1 MIPLLRSKP
10 VNGWLIAL
18 VLVLASVVPAY
29 AQVQTPMC
37 TYTSHSGSHGI
48 IFGFPRDIRLPV
60 GAPDGTVL
68 ASTFMTISY
77 SCPGTVSASGWSFM
91 YRSIFKSSSTVPGD
105 LYSAEH
111 LGLAIRVTNLDTG
124 QQMKNDV
131 SQGLVQWIPPILGTA
146 PVSGS
151 LNFKLELVKL
161 NDLIYNPSKY
171 PNDPFVFAFGHVQIV
186 NNATG
191 KFNATNI
198 AWINDPIKISTIPRS
213 CSVTTSDTSVYL
225 DKVWTSQLKS
235 PGLTVGDKAFTV
247 GLRCSAGTNVYVTLT
262 DLTDP
267 GNTGNQLTLTSDS
280 TASGVKL
287 RLLKSNGD
295 PVSFGP
301 DSSAFGNR
309 NQWFL
314 GTSATTTGIPLT
326 AQYISTGPVKAG
338 VVKGRAS
345 FTLSY
350 Q

>member
-1 MIPLLRSKP
+1 MQRKLRAIR
-10 VNGWLIAL
+10 WLYTL
-18 VLVLASVVPAY
+18 VLVLAPMAPAQ
-29 AQVQTPMC
+29 AQYC
-37 TYTSHSGSHGI
+37 TYTSHPYDSAVR
-48 IFGFPRDIRLPV
+48 FGFPGNVRVPV

-68 ASTFMTISY
+68 ASTVMTMSY
-77 SCPGTVSASGWSFM
+77 SCPGTLSASGWSFV
-91 YRSIFKSSSTVPGD
+91 YRSLFTSSSTVPGD
-105 LYSAEH
+105 LYYSTGH
-111 LGLAIRVTNLDTG
+111 MGLAIRVTNLDNG
-124 QQMKNDV
+124 QQMKNDT

-151 LNFKLELVKL
+151 LNFKFELVKL
-161 NDLIYNPSKY
+161 NDLIYNPNPSL
-171 PNDPFVFAFGHVQIV
+171 AAGLSLTFGEFRIV
-186 NNATG
+186 NNATSN
-191 KFNATNI
+191 KFRGLNI
-198 AWINDPIKISTIPRS
+198 MWDNEPIKISTIPRS
-213 CSVTTSDTSVYL
+213 CSVTTGDTSVYL

-235 PGLTVGDKAFTV
+235 PGITAGDKAFTV

-314 GTSATTTGIPLT
+314 GASATTTGIPLT

-338 VVKGRAS
+338 VVKERAS